1 MIPPGL
7 QANRRLLRLR
17 IRLLDPGYL
26 IVVAVAEGL
35 WRWLSTKARPPLAS
49 APVVECHPLQCGSLQ
64 NRHVT
69 TIFVGNRQKGLRQ
82 PTARFVHVDHIVTE
96 VAGDFGPGGIEGL
109 SDRLQGLWAE
119 RCPIDEM
126 PSLCLSL
133 SAHSYYPASFEMV
146 WW

>member
-1 MIPPGL
+1 RQGCRQIAVGSAFAFVYWIPV
-7 QANRRLLRLR
+7 
-17 IRLLDPGYL
+17 IS
-26 IVVAVAEGL
+26 L
-35 WRWLSTKARPPLAS
+35 WLPSLKVCGAGSARKRGHPLAA

-82 PTARFVHVDHIVTE
+82 PTARFVNVDHIVTE